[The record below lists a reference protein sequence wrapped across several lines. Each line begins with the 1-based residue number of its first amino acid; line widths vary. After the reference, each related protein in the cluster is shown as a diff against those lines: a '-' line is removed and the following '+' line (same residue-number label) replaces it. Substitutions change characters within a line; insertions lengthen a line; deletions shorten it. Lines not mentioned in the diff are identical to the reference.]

1 LSEGKTLSGI
11 SPEIILLQV
20 WSKKMVKMTKKL
32 KQKLLYCPECGK
44 YVKGMVYEN
53 IFTIEVNFWKCKED
67 HKIINLN

>member
-1 LSEGKTLSGI
+1 
-11 SPEIILLQV
+11 
-20 WSKKMVKMTKKL
+20 MVKMTKKL

-53 IFTIEVNFWKCKED
+53 IFTTDVNFWKCKKD